1 MMLLTTSLLLAATAA
16 SVSGQPALPAAT
28 PAGPS
33 PTLGLAP
40 PANAIVLFDGKD
52 LAKWT
57 RMDGSPAP
65 WKVADGAVT
74 SGGGDIRSQD
84 TFQDAYVHLE
94 WMEPDMPQA
103 QGQARGNSGVAL
115 QGRYEVQ
122 VLDSFGIDV
131 PGKGDCGAVY
141 GQYAALV
148 NACRPPLEWQTYDI
162 IFRAPRF
169 DAEGKLLEHARLTV
183 LQNGIVIQNNVQV
196 TGVNYPPLDTDISAP
211 GALLLQDHGCPVQY
225 RNVWF
230 VPLPEKGSEE
240 YQGKRVGKMGRRL
253 FSGIDAQERA

>member
-1 MMLLTTSLLLAATAA
+1 M
-16 SVSGQPALPAAT
+16 
-28 PAGPS
+28 
-33 PTLGLAP
+33 GLAP
-40 PANAIVLFDGKD
+40 PAGAVVLFDGKD

-57 RMDGSPAP
+57 RMDGNPAT
-65 WKVADGAVT
+65 WKVADGAMT
-74 SGGGDIRSQD
+74 SVGGDIRSQD
-84 TFQDAYVHLE
+84 TFGDAYVHLE
-94 WMEPDMPQA
+94 WMEPDMPDA

-141 GQYAALV
+141 AQYAALV

-162 IFRAPRF
+162 IFRAPRYGA
-169 DAEGKLLEHARLTV
+169 DKQLLEHARLTV

-196 TGVNYPPLDTDISAP
+196 TGLNYPPMDADPSTP
-211 GALLLQDHGCPVQY
+211 GPLLLQDHGCPVQY

-240 YQGKRVGKMGRRL
+240 YEGKRAG
-253 FSGIDAQERA
+253 